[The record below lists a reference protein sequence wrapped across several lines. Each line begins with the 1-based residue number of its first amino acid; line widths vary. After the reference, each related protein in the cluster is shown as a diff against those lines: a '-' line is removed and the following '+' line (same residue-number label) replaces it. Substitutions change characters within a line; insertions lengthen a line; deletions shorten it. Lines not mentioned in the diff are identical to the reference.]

1 MDVNTVSATS
11 PTYIRRH
18 PDILV
23 RMRDLDAIGGMY
35 NLVRTDRKT
44 ADHQVPVEKFIEL
57 LHEHEIPEELCV
69 VGLESVLAD
78 EEQQR
83 QALVDTMRS
92 ESDYLN
98 SLSPLPK
105 IQFAVE
111 GSFQSVGDSFELER
125 DGEFYPLEAI
135 FGSRLKRRSDG
146 WIVSPYRV

>member
-1 MDVNTVSATS
+1 
-11 PTYIRRH
+11 
-18 PDILV
+18 
-23 RMRDLDAIGGMY
+23 MRDLDAIGGMY

-44 ADHQVPVEKFIEL
+44 ADHQVPVEKFIEM
-57 LHEHEIPEELCV
+57 LHEHEIPEGLCV
-69 VGLESVLAD
+69 VGLESVLAKEE
-78 EEQQR
+78 EEQR
-83 QALVDTMRS
+83 QELVDTMRS

-111 GSFQSVGDSFELER
+111 GSFQSVGESFELER

-135 FGSRLKRRSDG
+135 FGSRLKRRSEG